1 MCSRTL
7 CRPEYEAA
15 APNAAVST
23 AFYSRYCRI
32 SCNSNI
38 FWTRFAYRNT
48 PASLAN
54 NLTDGVVFP
63 IGSASHLAL
72 VAILQNIL
80 VLVLPIAVPHGLS
93 TSFVMEKSGPQHCG
107 PLRYKFMILLTSLL
121 SPCGGNPSAC
131 KQDSS
136 ISRLAAERRRFWHRS
151 RRSAQKEG

>member
-7 CRPEYEAA
+7 CRPEYGAA
-15 APNAAVST
+15 APNAIA
-23 AFYSRYCRI
+23 AFLVIAIFFGPDSRI
-32 SCNSNI
+32 E
-38 FWTRFAYRNT
+38 NT